1 MRCNIWREERKEK
14 EKERDCRKK
23 KKERIGKEH

>member
-1 MRCNIWREERKEK
+1 LRCNIWREERKEK

-23 KKERIGKEH
+23 KRN